1 MCLFRLN
8 GYVIVVFGSIAK
20 ELNVRLAMGS
30 LLAICLAICF
40 VIIGCTPAVIR
51 GDSVCALCPMGRTPA
66 MLVFG
71 EARAL
76 SCEVLVVSGLKISIS
91 L

>member
-30 LLAICLAICF
+30 LLAICF

-76 SCEVLVVSGLKISIS
+76 SCEVLVVS
-91 L
+91 

>member
-20 ELNVRLAMGS
+20 GIAKVRLAMGS

-40 VIIGCTPAVIR
+40 VIIGCTPAVMR

-66 MLVFG
+66 MLMFG

-76 SCEVLVVSGLKISIS
+76 SCEVFVVS
-91 L
+91 